1 MILDRLFE
9 LLSSTFSLP
18 ARLATI
24 LVAAS
29 MFISGSTFLVIAA
42 LLVVHATSIGAAAV
56 LSFLLLV
63 LSAVSYW
70 FLYRAV
76 RDLHSNGRGA

>member
-1 MILDRLFE
+1 MIIDKLFE

-24 LVAAS
+24 LIAAL
-29 MFISGSTFLVIAA
+29 MFISGSAFLIIAA

-70 FLYRAV
+70 LLYRAV
-76 RDLHSNGRGA
+76 RDLNANGRGA